1 MTAQEALYALGVRDD
16 TLTLQQ
22 KAQLDEDGYLPLPGI
37 LSAAQAEALRARQGE
52 LQAKEGDKAGTE
64 VHQERG
70 ADRLSD
76 LINKDPLF
84 QIVLTQ
90 PTVLAAI
97 AHVLR
102 SDFQLSSLNSRT
114 ALPGQ
119 GLQGLHADWGHLE
132 THGDY
137 QVCNSLWLLDD
148 FTPENGA
155 TRVVPG
161 THLGTKGPAD
171 VMTDP
176 SASHP
181 DEKILI
187 GKAGDVV
194 VVNSHLW
201 HGGTTNRTQGLRR
214 VMHGYFCRRHQPQQL
229 DQQKYLCPATW
240 DRLSPAART
249 ILGVTQPQ
257 PPQTPPS

>member
-1 MTAQEALYALGVRDD
+1 MTVQEALYELGVREN
-16 TLTLQQ
+16 TLTPQQ
-22 KAQLDEDGYLPLPGI
+22 KEQLDQEGYLPLPGI
-37 LSAAQAEALRARQGE
+37 LSTEQVAALRARQAE
-52 LQAKEGDKAGTE
+52 LQAEEGDRAGTE

-70 ADRLSD
+70 TDRLSD

-102 SDFQLSSLNSRT
+102 SDFKLSSLNSRN

-119 GLQGLHADWGHLE
+119 GRQGLHADWGRLE
-132 THGDY
+132 TEGDY

-148 FTPENGA
+148 FTPDNGA

-161 THLGTKGPAD
+161 TQRGTQTPGD

-176 SASHP
+176 SAPHP
-181 DEKILI
+181 DEVVLL

-194 VVNSHLW
+194 VVNSHTW
-201 HGGTTNRTQGLRR
+201 HGGTTNRTQEPRR

-229 DQQKYLCPATW
+229 DQQKYLRPATW
-240 DRLSPAART
+240 DQLSPAARV
-249 ILGVTQPQ
+249 ILGVMQP
-257 PPQTPPS
+257 

>member
-1 MTAQEALYALGVRDD
+1 MTVLEALTALGVRDD
-16 TLTLQQ
+16 TLTPQQ
-22 KAQLDEDGYLPLPGI
+22 KEQLDRDGYLPLPGI
-37 LSAAQAEALRARQGE
+37 LSAPQVEALRARQEELLAEEGE
-52 LQAKEGDKAGTE
+52 KAGTE

-70 ADRLSD
+70 TDRLSD

-90 PTVLAAI
+90 PTVLAVI

-102 SDFQLSSLNSRT
+102 ADFKLSSLNSRN

-119 GLQGLHADWGHLE
+119 GLQGLHADWGRLE
-132 THGDY
+132 TPGDY

-155 TRVVPG
+155 TRLVPG
-161 THLGTKGPAD
+161 THRGTQVPSD

-176 SASHP
+176 SAAHP
-181 DEKILI
+181 DEKVLQ

-194 VVNSHLW
+194 VVNSHAW
-201 HGGTTNRTQGLRR
+201 HGGTTNLTQGPRR
-214 VMHGYFCRRHQPQQL
+214 VMHGYFCRRHQPPQL
-229 DQQKYLCPATW
+229 DQQKYLRPATW
-240 DRLSPAART
+240 AQLSPAARV
-249 ILGVTQPQ
+249 ILGVTQ
-257 PPQTPPS
+257 SKESL

>member
-1 MTAQEALYALGVRDD
+1 MTVQEALHELGVRDD
-16 TLTLQQ
+16 TLTPQQ
-22 KAQLDEDGYLPLPGI
+22 KAQLDREGYLLLPGT
-37 LSAAQAEALRARQGE
+37 LSAAQREALRARQGE
-52 LQAKEGDKAGTE
+52 LLAEEGEKAGTE

-70 ADRLSD
+70 TDRLSD

-84 QIVLTQ
+84 HIVLTQ

-102 SDFQLSSLNSRT
+102 SDFQLSSLNSRN

-119 GLQGLHADWGHLE
+119 GLQGLHADWGRLE
-132 THGDY
+132 TPGDY

-148 FTPENGA
+148 FTVDNGA

-161 THLGTKGPAD
+161 THIGTKVPSD

-176 SASHP
+176 SEAHP
-181 DEKILI
+181 DEKVLI

-194 VVNSHLW
+194 VVNSHVW
-201 HGGTTNRTQGLRR
+201 HGGTTNRTQGPRR

-229 DQQKYLCPATW
+229 DQQKYLRPATW
-240 DRLSPAART
+240 EQLSPAARVL
-249 ILGVTQPQ
+249 LGVTQP
-257 PPQTPPS
+257 S

>member
-1 MTAQEALYALGVRDD
+1 MTVQEALYALGVRDD
-16 TLTLQQ
+16 TLTPQQ
-22 KAQLDEDGYLPLPGI
+22 KAQLDCDGYLPLPGI
-37 LSAAQAEALRARQGE
+37 LSAEEVEALRTRQGKLLAE
-52 LQAKEGDKAGTE
+52 EGDKAGTE

-70 ADRLSD
+70 TDRLSD

-102 SDFQLSSLNSRT
+102 SDFQLSSLNSRN

-119 GLQGLHADWGHLE
+119 GLQGLHADWGRLE
-132 THGDY
+132 TPGDY

-155 TRVVPG
+155 TRLVPG
-161 THLGTKGPAD
+161 THSGGKVPTDEMAD
-171 VMTDP
+171 PTAP
-176 SASHP
+176 HP
-181 DEKILI
+181 NEKVLL

-194 VVNSHLW
+194 VVNSHTW
-201 HGGTTNRTQGLRR
+201 HGGTINRTQGPRR

-229 DQQKYLCPATW
+229 NQQKFLRPTTW
-240 DRLSPAART
+240 DQLSPAARV
-249 ILGVTQPQ
+249 ILGVVQPI
-257 PPQTPPS
+257 